1 MGASYLNGNVIEQAY
16 LSTVLKWAA
25 CHDGIAKTDEYMAIH
40 QFDPNAN
47 KLWAYFVAIITWINS
62 TFPKYRK
69 EMKGLDWGILYN
81 KYHNNTYDPVKFASE
96 VKRLIADKDVTKNS
110 GIYEYLLSGD
120 EKFLQIRAF
129 DDDQKMEAYVRQ
141 NGICPKCGE
150 HFEFDEM
157 QGDHITPWSK
167 GGKTISENCQML
179 CADCNRRKSN
189 A

>member
-1 MGASYLNGNVIEQAY
+1 MSVKELWEKYPLVIERY
-16 LSTVLKWAA
+16 SPFVHLS
-25 CHDGIAKTDEYMAIH
+25 IAQGEVIDDANRNEDKYAKRSSRTLDCYGYDDEMSS
-40 QFDPNAN
+40 QFH
-47 KLWAYFVAIITWINS
+47 
-62 TFPKYRK
+62 K
-69 EMKGLDWGILYN
+69 ELMKGLDWGILYN

-167 GGKTISENCQML
+167 CGKTISENCQML